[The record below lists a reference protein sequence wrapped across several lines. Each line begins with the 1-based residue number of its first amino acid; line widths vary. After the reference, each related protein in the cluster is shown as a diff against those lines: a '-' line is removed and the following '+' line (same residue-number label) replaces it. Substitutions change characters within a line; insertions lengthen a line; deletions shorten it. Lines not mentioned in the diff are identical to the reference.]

1 MIKRVAV
8 ILLNWNTPQHTSNC
22 IVSLQK
28 YCDTNL
34 FDIIIADNG
43 STDNSLSILQAQFP
57 GLTFIDNKENLG
69 FAEGNNRA
77 LIYSLE
83 KNYTYSLVLNTDT
96 LVNEDIVSKLSTHL
110 DAQVNAAAAQPAIYW
125 MHNKTKIWNGE
136 GCFNPILG
144 TTNSKTNIPKQQ
156 DTSTF
161 QSVKWLSGCCMMIKN
176 EVLKTV
182 GLFNK
187 KFFLYYEDVELSF
200 RFRDAGF
207 ELHYLP
213 ACKMYHEAG
222 VSGKTS
228 LQQKEGFLSPII
240 HYYTSRNHIWILRK
254 YANPIFFPIYF
265 FYNLFYYTSVL
276 IYLKIRGRNKKAE
289 CLIKGLKDG
298 IFTPKNVIWPN
309 AKSENHS

>member
-22 IVSLQK
+22 IASLQK
-28 YCDTNL
+28 YCDESL
-34 FDIIIADNG
+34 FNIIIADNG
-43 STDNSLSILQAQFP
+43 STDNSLSILQTQFP
-57 GLTFIDNKENLG
+57 DLTFIDNKQNLG

-83 KNYTYSLVLNTDT
+83 KKYTYSLVLNTDT
-96 LVNEDIVSKLSTHL
+96 IVDEDIVLKLSKHL
-110 DAQVNAAAAQPAIYW
+110 DAQTNVAAVQPAIYW
-125 MHNKTKIWNGE
+125 MHDQTKIWNGE
-136 GCFNPILG
+136 GCFNSILG
-144 TTNSKTNIPKQQ
+144 TTNSKTKVPGQQ
-156 DTSTF
+156 DVNTF
-161 QSVKWLSGCCMMIKN
+161 KTVKWLSGCCIMIKN
-176 EVLKTV
+176 EALKTV
-182 GLFNK
+182 GLFNQ

-228 LQQKEGFLSPII
+228 SQQKEGFLSPII

-254 YANPIFFPIYF
+254 YANPIYFPIYF
-265 FYNLFYYTSVL
+265 FYNLFYYATL
-276 IYLKIRGRNKKAE
+276 LCYLKIRGRNTKVKQ
-289 CLIKGLKDG
+289 LLSGLKDG
-298 IFTPKNVIWPN
+298 LFVPKRLIWPDI
-309 AKSENHS
+309 KS